1 MLLLKKIFLQHFFI
15 SLPPKF
21 NRTLKMNTGLTGIFS
36 DWKDCFYGEENL
48 CSLQSTKHKS
58 KKGEGWLNLLSIL
71 SYFPNQTSEC
81 LLVIQ
86 IKSYSQTPSRF
97 CTGDDIYTSLIEKT
111 WCISKNNSQVKQS
124 WAQQMY
130 QGKFQ
135 GNLTV
140 FCCYKGQLQFN
151 SQPINIAREEAL
163 KALSDPY
170 QCFCC

>member
-1 MLLLKKIFLQHFFI
+1 
-15 SLPPKF
+15 
-21 NRTLKMNTGLTGIFS
+21 MNADLTGIFS
-36 DWKDCFYGEENL
+36 YWKDCFYGEENL
-48 CSLQSTKHKS
+48 SSSQSTKLHNQRKV
-58 KKGEGWLNLLSIL
+58 KGWLNLFRIL
-71 SYFPNQTSEC
+71 SYFPTQTSEC
-81 LLVIQ
+81 MLVIQ

-97 CTGDDIYTSLIEKT
+97 CTGDDIYTALIEKT
-111 WCISKNNSQVKQS
+111 QCISKNNSQVNQS

-135 GNLTV
+135 GNLTI

-170 QCFCC
+170 QCFCS